1 MQLLKEAMINQNIDY
16 IDITENRLKERLREI
31 QETSGGDRDMLVGD
45 ESANFYLS
53 LTLQKDEQQDRIA
66 IK

>member
-45 ESANFYLS
+45 ESANF
-53 LTLQKDEQQDRIA
+53 
-66 IK
+66 